1 MNKRINKTRTI
12 LLLLSDKEMNFT
24 FSSKKHQL
32 KINSVNPKELTYKFI
47 GSLTISFTNPID
59 TNSSINNNN
68 NSSVNL
74 LIRRKSMKTSLISKA
89 KHEKSMMFTRKV
101 SVSRMKLQFNFK
113 PQKEEDFI
121 TESSKYKKYE
131 ANYLKSFHYLI
142 DLAYS
147 LLPKV
152 DSVEENEK
160 KNKEDIEGGFNS
172 EKDDS
177 DIGEDRKEEISLL
190 EKEIKPYVYN
200 EDYDDVHTITIK

>member
-12 LLLLSDKEMNFT
+12 LLLLSDKEINLT

-32 KINSVNPKELTYKFI
+32 KINGINPKELTYKFV
-47 GSLTISFTNPID
+47 GSLTVSFTNPID

-68 NSSVNL
+68 SSVNL
-74 LIRRKSMKTSLISKA
+74 LILRKSMTNSLISKA
-89 KHEKSMMFTRKV
+89 QHEKSMMFTRKV
-101 SVSRMKLQFNFK
+101 SVSRMKLQFDFQ
-113 PQKEEDFI
+113 PQKEESFI
-121 TESSKYKKYE
+121 IESSKYRKYE
-131 ANYLKSFHYLI
+131 DYLV

-172 EKDDS
+172 EKDNS
-177 DIGEDRKEEISLL
+177 DIEEERKEEISLI

-200 EDYDDVHTITIK
+200 KDYDDVHTIKIK

>member
-1 MNKRINKTRTI
+1 MAGGYC
-12 LLLLSDKEMNFT
+12 LADKNG
-24 FSSKKHQL
+24 
-32 KINSVNPKELTYKFI
+32 KIIIGDYSGKNTYP
-47 GSLTISFTNPID
+47 LN
-59 TNSSINNNN
+59 
-68 NSSVNL
+68 
-74 LIRRKSMKTSLISKA
+74 
-89 KHEKSMMFTRKV
+89 
-101 SVSRMKLQFNFK
+101 
-113 PQKEEDFI
+113 
-121 TESSKYKKYE
+121 SSKYKKYE

-177 DIGEDRKEEISLL
+177 DIEEDRKEEISLL

>member
-12 LLLLSDKEMNFT
+12 LLLLSDKEMNLT

-32 KINSVNPKELTYKFI
+32 KINSVNPKELTYKYI

-74 LIRRKSMKTSLISKA
+74 LIRRKSMTTSLISKA

-131 ANYLKSFHYLI
+131 ANYLNRFTT
-142 DLAYS
+142 
-147 LLPKV
+147 LLTWRIVFFRKLTLWKRM
-152 DSVEENEK
+152 K
-160 KNKEDIEGGFNS
+160 KRTKRILKEGSIAKRMIVILRRIERRRF
-172 EKDDS
+172 
-177 DIGEDRKEEISLL
+177 R
-190 EKEIKPYVYN
+190 Y
-200 EDYDDVHTITIK
+200 